1 MSGIVSNLLK
11 FLLAVLIF
19 KSCAARLWANGFGLP
34 DQDAFAMGRGEAFV
48 ATADN
53 PSAIYY
59 NPAGITQLQGDN
71 LRGGIY
77 GIYLDPSYRPPA
89 GSANSGNVYHSTA
102 NFAAVPQVF
111 YVHSL
116 EKLPLSFG
124 LGVYFPYGG
133 NMDWPQ
139 EAGFREIAINAS
151 LKYVT
156 INPTVAWKILPSL
169 SIAAGAMVNYVDMT
183 TLQGVPVFNPVFA
196 NYFYFEGS
204 GWSAG
209 YNVGVLWKPIK
220 KLSFGATFRSSA
232 AVTLDGQTH
241 YEAQPLTQQT
251 VNSANMGMTFPWA
264 VVGGIS
270 YRPTPKWNVE
280 LDANYTAWNTLDTFN
295 LHQNNPSSPFK
306 TDNTVNFDWR
316 GSWILEL
323 GATHYFD
330 HGWHAS
336 AGYAFNQNSVPNSFY
351 TPWAADLN
359 RHLFS
364 LGFGRTGKHF
374 DFDAAYQL
382 GYGPPHTV
390 TGSNPPSQIE
400 GHINESANGQYGFF
414 SSAFILSAGIHF

>member
-1 MSGIVSNLLK
+1 MSGIVNNLLK

-19 KSCAARLWANGFGLP
+19 KSCAGRLWANGFGLP

-59 NPAGITQLQGDN
+59 NPAGITQLKGNN
-71 LRGGIY
+71 LRGGLY
-77 GIYLDPSYRPPA
+77 GIYYNPSYRNPNN
-89 GSANSGNVYHSTA
+89 GNTYYSSANFSA
-102 NFAAVPQVF
+102 IPQVF

-116 EKLPLSFG
+116 EKLPLSLG

-139 EAGFREIAINAS
+139 DTGFRDIAVSAS

-156 INPTVAWKILPSL
+156 INPVIAWKVLPSL
-169 SIAAGAMVNYVDMT
+169 SIAAGPMVNYVDMKT
-183 TLQGVPVFNPVFA
+183 SQGVPVLNPIFI
-196 NYFYFEGS
+196 NYFDFKGS

-209 YNVGVLWKPIK
+209 YNIGILWKPIK
-220 KLSFGATFRSSA
+220 KISIGATFRSSA
-232 AVTLDGQTH
+232 TVTLDGQTH
-241 YEAQPLTQQT
+241 YEALPLVGETH
-251 VNSANMGMTFPWA
+251 NSANMKMTFPWA

-280 LDANYTAWNTLDTFN
+280 LDGNYTAWSTFGTIN
-295 LHQNNPSSPFK
+295 LHQDNPAAGFH
-306 TDNTVNFDWR
+306 TDNIVNFDWR
-316 GSWILEL
+316 GSWIIGL
-323 GATHYFD
+323 GATRYFD

-351 TPWAADLN
+351 TPWVADLN

-364 LGFGRTGKHF
+364 VGFGRTGKHF

-382 GYGPPHTV
+382 GYGPEHTV
-390 TGSNPPSQIE
+390 TGSHPPLQVE
-400 GHINESANGQYGFF
+400 GVINQSADGQYGFF
-414 SSAFILSAGIHF
+414 SSAFIISAGIHF